1 VRSLAVDGF
10 RQLLREIDQYV
21 VQAIPAA
28 DLSIIEV
35 RSRIAKAE
43 ELLAR
48 IEAIRTVRARV
59 GLEGSA

>member
-1 VRSLAVDGF
+1 VDGF
-10 RQLLREIDQYV
+10 RQLLNEIDQYV

-48 IEAIRTVRARV
+48 IEAIRTARARV